1 MTSVMNILFL
11 GTGTSTGVPQI
22 GCSCAVCT
30 SPDPRNRRLRSSVY
44 VEAAGARLLLDSSP
58 DLRQQALREHITDVD
73 AVLYTHAHVDHV
85 GGFDDLRAFCWRRSG
100 GLPMYASPMTVDT
113 LRTMYGWA
121 FVPKPGRSGY
131 VRPEPHEVTAPFR
144 VGNVLAT
151 PLPVLHAGVETY
163 AYLLEAEGRSLVYM
177 PDVKSIPEPS
187 LERMKG
193 VDLLIIDGLRYH
205 LRPTHMCLKD
215 NKLTYAPGESGVISA
230 VMKTG
235 NFSGTVD
242 KDMTVHAN
250 GSAYKLV
257 IRAQIPDIIR
267 MEPRKLEWARGE
279 AAAPKTIKITISK
292 ELPVN
297 LTTVDLTGDA
307 FDYEP
312 VTVKKGREYKII
324 VTPKSTARP
333 AFNTIWVRTDSAV
346 PRYKR
351 QMGFLAIKEN

>member
-1 MTSVMNILFL
+1 MTTRLVILSGLLLCGSLASGKNELSFKETVVPVKVAPDQDSITASFSFTNTS
-11 GTGTSTGVPQI
+11 GTPVTISKIHV
-22 GCSCAVCT
+22 SCDCT
-30 SPDPRNRRLRSSVY
+30 T
-44 VEAAGARLLLDSSP
+44 AGA
-58 DLRQQALREHITDVD
+58 
-73 AVLYTHAHVDHV
+73 
-85 GGFDDLRAFCWRRSG
+85 
-100 GLPMYASPMTVDT
+100 
-113 LRTMYGWA
+113 
-121 FVPKPGRSGY
+121 
-131 VRPEPHEVTAPFR
+131 
-144 VGNVLAT
+144 
-151 PLPVLHAGVETY
+151 
-163 AYLLEAEGRSLVYM
+163 
-177 PDVKSIPEPS
+177 
-187 LERMKG
+187 
-193 VDLLIIDGLRYH
+193 
-205 LRPTHMCLKD
+205 KD

-242 KDMTVHAN
+242 KDMTVYAN

-324 VTPKSTARP
+324 VTPKSTAKP
-333 AFNTIWVRTDSAV
+333 AFNTIWVRTDSTV

>member
-1 MTSVMNILFL
+1 MTTRLVILSGLLLCGSLASGKNELSFKETVVPVKVAPDQDNITASFSFTNTS
-11 GTGTSTGVPQI
+11 GTPVTISKIHV
-22 GCSCAVCT
+22 SCDCT
-30 SPDPRNRRLRSSVY
+30 T
-44 VEAAGARLLLDSSP
+44 AGA
-58 DLRQQALREHITDVD
+58 
-73 AVLYTHAHVDHV
+73 
-85 GGFDDLRAFCWRRSG
+85 
-100 GLPMYASPMTVDT
+100 
-113 LRTMYGWA
+113 
-121 FVPKPGRSGY
+121 
-131 VRPEPHEVTAPFR
+131 
-144 VGNVLAT
+144 
-151 PLPVLHAGVETY
+151 
-163 AYLLEAEGRSLVYM
+163 
-177 PDVKSIPEPS
+177 
-187 LERMKG
+187 
-193 VDLLIIDGLRYH
+193 
-205 LRPTHMCLKD
+205 KD

-242 KDMTVHAN
+242 
-250 GSAYKLV
+250 
-257 IRAQIPDIIR
+257 
-267 MEPRKLEWARGE
+267 KLEWARGE

-324 VTPKSTARP
+324 VTPKSTAKP

>member
-1 MTSVMNILFL
+1 MTTRLVILS
-11 GTGTSTGVPQI
+11 G
-22 GCSCAVCT
+22 
-30 SPDPRNRRLRSSVY
+30 
-44 VEAAGARLLLDSSP
+44 LLLCGSLASGKNELSFKETVVPVKVAPDQDS
-58 DLRQQALREHITDVD
+58 IT
-73 AVLYTHAHVDHV
+73 
-85 GGFDDLRAFCWRRSG
+85 
-100 GLPMYASPMTVDT
+100 ASFSFTNT
-113 LRTMYGWA
+113 
-121 FVPKPGRSGY
+121 
-131 VRPEPHEVTAPFR
+131 
-144 VGNVLAT
+144 
-151 PLPVLHAGVETY
+151 
-163 AYLLEAEGRSLVYM
+163 
-177 PDVKSIPEPS
+177 
-187 LERMKG
+187 
-193 VDLLIIDGLRYH
+193 
-205 LRPTHMCLKD
+205 
-215 NKLTYAPGESGVISA
+215 
-230 VMKTG
+230 
-235 NFSGTVD
+235 SGTVD
-242 KDMTVHAN
+242 KDMTVYAN

-324 VTPKSTARP
+324 VTPKSTAKP

>member
-1 MTSVMNILFL
+1 MTTRLVILSGLLLCGSLASGKNELSFKETVVPVKVAPDQDSITASFSFTNTS
-11 GTGTSTGVPQI
+11 GTPVT
-22 GCSCAVCT
+22 
-30 SPDPRNRRLRSSVY
+30 
-44 VEAAGARLLLDSSP
+44 AGA
-58 DLRQQALREHITDVD
+58 
-73 AVLYTHAHVDHV
+73 
-85 GGFDDLRAFCWRRSG
+85 
-100 GLPMYASPMTVDT
+100 
-113 LRTMYGWA
+113 
-121 FVPKPGRSGY
+121 
-131 VRPEPHEVTAPFR
+131 
-144 VGNVLAT
+144 
-151 PLPVLHAGVETY
+151 
-163 AYLLEAEGRSLVYM
+163 
-177 PDVKSIPEPS
+177 
-187 LERMKG
+187 
-193 VDLLIIDGLRYH
+193 
-205 LRPTHMCLKD
+205 KD

-242 KDMTVHAN
+242 KDMTVYAN